1 MKTSAS
7 ELTRAI
13 LSRECPFCEGDK
25 QSGCCFCDRCHGKLP
40 AGTKAK
46 LKNGLRSLS
55 EGIMAGIK
63 FLENRA

>member
-7 ELTRAI
+7 ELTRVI
-13 LSRECPFCEGDK
+13 LSRECPFCESVK
-25 QSGCCFCDRCHGKLP
+25 QSGCCFCDRCHAKLP
-40 AGTKAK
+40 AGTQAK

-63 FLENRA
+63 FLENKA